1 MDFNPRRGGFL
12 AQINV
17 VPFVDVMLVLL
28 IIFMVTAPFLTQGVE
43 VNLPQTQTVQT
54 LPEDSQELVLS
65 IDEEGKIL
73 LDEYQVKLDNLQE
86 QLKKLDISQDQML
99 YLRADQEVAYGFV
112 VQVMSEIR
120 ASGIHR
126 IGVVAEPEQEED

>member
-1 MDFNPRRGGFL
+1 MDYNPHKGGFI

-28 IIFMVTAPFLTQGVE
+28 IIFMITAPFLTQGVE
-43 VNLPQTQTVQT
+43 VNLPRTQTVQT

-65 IDEEGKIL
+65 IDQEGRIL
-73 LDEYQVKLDNLQE
+73 LDEYEIKLQNLGQ
-86 QLKKLDISQDQML
+86 QLKKMDLRHDQML
-99 YLRADQEVAYGFV
+99 YLRADQDVAYGFV
-112 VQVMSEIR
+112 VQVMTEIR

-126 IGVVAEPEQEED
+126 IGVVAEPEQEQD

>member
-1 MDFNPRRGGFL
+1 
-12 AQINV
+12 
-17 VPFVDVMLVLL
+17 
-28 IIFMVTAPFLTQGVE
+28 
-43 VNLPQTQTVQT
+43 TQTVQT